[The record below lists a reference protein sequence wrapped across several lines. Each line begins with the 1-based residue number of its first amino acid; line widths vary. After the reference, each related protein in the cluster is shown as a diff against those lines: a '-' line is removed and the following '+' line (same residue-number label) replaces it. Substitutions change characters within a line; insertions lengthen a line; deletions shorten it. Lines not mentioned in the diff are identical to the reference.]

1 MVIHIRVKSFS
12 LAQMVWLVSRRAHR
26 YVALLMYFIVY
37 KVAICVCPPIYPLE
51 ALSTISS
58 SEIARY

>member
-1 MVIHIRVKSFS
+1 MIIHMRVKSFS
-12 LAQMVWLVSRRAHR
+12 LCKMVWLVFMIAQR
-26 YVALLMYFIVY
+26 YAALLMHFIVY
-37 KVAICVCPPIYPLE
+37 KGAICVCPPIYPLE